1 MSFGGPALL
10 LQRDRRRQPLD
21 GIYFGHRHLV
31 EKPPGTDPA
40 VGRTHSMQLVDFEPL
55 ISLRWKKLHEE
66 CHERLSSRRRRRAC
80 LLD

>member
-1 MSFGGPALL
+1 MSFGGPTLL
-10 LQRDRRRQPLD
+10 LQRDRRRQPLE
-21 GIYFGHRHLV
+21 GIDFGHPHLV

-40 VGRTHSMQLVDFEPL
+40 VGRTHSVQLVDFEPL

-66 CHERLSSRRRRRAC
+66 CHERLSRGRRRRAC

>member
-1 MSFGGPALL
+1 MSFGGPA

-21 GIYFGHRHLV
+21 GIDFGHRHLV

-55 ISLRWKKLHEE
+55 ISLR
-66 CHERLSSRRRRRAC
+66 
-80 LLD
+80 